1 MALTRSMLKGMGL
14 TGEQIDTIIDAH
26 AETVDGLKE
35 ERDGYKADAAKVKSL
50 EKKVADL
57 EEENSDLKN
66 SGDDGWK
73 EKHDAVKADF
83 DAYKKDVESKEERT
97 AKEKAYKDVLK
108 DAGLNEKGIEKAV
121 KYADWD
127 SIELDG
133 DKVKDAKNHIKTV
146 KEEWSEYVTKVD
158 TNGALVPNPSG
169 TGGTG
174 GTGKTRDQILAIKDG
189 TERRS
194 EMMANKHLFPELG
207 GAE

>member
-35 ERDGYKADAAKVKSL
+35 ERDGYKDDAAKVKGL

-57 EEENSDLKN
+57 EKENADLKN

-97 AKEKAYKDVLK
+97 AKEKAYRDILK

-127 SIELDG
+127 SIELEDG
-133 DKVKDAKNHIKTV
+133 KVKDGKTHIKAV
-146 KEEWSEYVTKVD
+146 KEEWAEYVTK
-158 TNGALVPNPSG
+158 TEKNGANTTTPPGSD
-169 TGGTG
+169 GGGMT
-174 GTGKTRDQILAIKDG
+174 KKEIMAIKDYDQRVAAI
-189 TERRS
+189 E
-194 EMMANKHLFPELG
+194 ANPQLFVSR
-207 GAE
+207 

>member
-35 ERDGYKADAAKVKSL
+35 ERDGYKDDAAKVKGL

-57 EEENSDLKN
+57 EKENADLKN

-97 AKEKAYKDVLK
+97 AKEKAYRDILK

-127 SIELDG
+127 SIELEDG
-133 DKVKDAKNHIKTV
+133 KVKDGKTHIKSV
-146 KEEWSEYVTKVD
+146 KEEWAEYVTK
-158 TNGALVPNPSG
+158 TNASGATTTTPPG
-169 TGGTG
+169 DTGGSTYN
-174 GTGKTRDQILAIKDG
+174 TKAEVMAITDR
-189 TERRS
+189 TARRKAIA
-194 EMMANKHLFPELG
+194 ENPHLFIKGE
-207 GAE
+207 